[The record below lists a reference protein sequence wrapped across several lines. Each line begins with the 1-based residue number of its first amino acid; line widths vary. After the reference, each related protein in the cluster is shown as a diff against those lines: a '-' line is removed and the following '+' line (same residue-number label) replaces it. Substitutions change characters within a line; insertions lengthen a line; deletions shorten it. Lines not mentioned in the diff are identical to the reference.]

1 MQFQL
6 TYFNGRGLAETSRI
20 LFALAQRDYNDYRYP
35 LELIDWASHNM
46 RKEEFDEDKNTGKLV
61 DSMNKLPR
69 LEVFQENQK
78 NVVLF
83 QSKAIERFLATEF
96 DFMGANNIDRCKID
110 AICET
115 VRDFK
120 TDYQLVRKK
129 DNKEV
134 AMQTWFGET
143 LPVKLA
149 LLENVLQDDNFA
161 VGESLSLADV
171 TLYAFCVDFFD
182 DKKGIEFSLR
192 GCPKMRG
199 IVQKMSENEHLQSW
213 IEKRIDTPF

>member
-6 TYFNGRGLAETSRI
+6 TYFNVRGLAETSRM
-20 LFALAQRDYNDYRYP
+20 LLALANHDYNDYRYP
-35 LELIDWASHNM
+35 LEIIDWASHNM
-46 RKEEFDEDKNTGKLV
+46 KKEEFDEDKKEGKLF

-69 LEVFQENQK
+69 LEVFQDNQK
-78 NVVLF
+78 IAVLF

-96 DFMGANNIDRCKID
+96 GFMGVNSIDKCKID

-120 TDYQLVRKK
+120 TDYQVVRKK
-129 DNKEV
+129 DNKDI

-143 LPVKLA
+143 LPNKLK

-161 VGESLSLADV
+161 VGETLSLADV
-171 TLYAFCVDFFD
+171 TLYSFCVDFFD

-192 GCPKMRG
+192 GCPKIRG
-199 IVQKMSENEHLQSW
+199 IVKKMGENELLKSW
-213 IEKRIDTPF
+213 LEKRPDTAF